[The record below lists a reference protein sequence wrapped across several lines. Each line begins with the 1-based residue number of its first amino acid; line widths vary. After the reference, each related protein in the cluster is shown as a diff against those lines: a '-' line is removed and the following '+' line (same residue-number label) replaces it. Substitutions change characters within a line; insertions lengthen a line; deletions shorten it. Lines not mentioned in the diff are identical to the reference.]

1 MCVCEYASFVFVSA
15 VERWC
20 ECSRTLA
27 TGWSV
32 HTNTNFA
39 YPSIAI
45 YCRHSHSA
53 SLHLARIHTPIVAI
67 VIVHSSKLSIDWVF
81 DSVDYTANCTYECS
95 ALCCAVQATEFYM
108 YGKSFLFIT
117 AALINCIATRMGE
130 RKLNQTRLNKK
141 RNKITKKHR
150 TWNKNYWKEM
160 QLYETSRRERKRV
173 YVALGNKCIEVARHI
188 RMNSTSISL

>member
-1 MCVCEYASFVFVSA
+1 MLAHSRHRMIRSHQHKLCVSVYRHLLPPFTFSISSFGA
-15 VERWC
+15 
-20 ECSRTLA
+20 
-27 TGWSV
+27 
-32 HTNTNFA
+32 HT
-39 YPSIAI
+39 
-45 YCRHSHSA
+45 
-53 SLHLARIHTPIVAI
+53 HTPIVAI